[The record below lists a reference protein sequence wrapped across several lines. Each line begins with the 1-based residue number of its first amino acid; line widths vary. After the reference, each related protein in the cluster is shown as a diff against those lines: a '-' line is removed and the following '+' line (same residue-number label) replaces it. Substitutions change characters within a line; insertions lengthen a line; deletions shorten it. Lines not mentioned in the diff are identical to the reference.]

1 MSADVEQVRL
11 IKSQALSLI
20 QTLTVDP
27 KPSYQL
33 DGQSVS
39 WADYLAQLRATVEW
53 CERQLAAGEPFE
65 FRSRGCT

>member
-1 MSADVEQVRL
+1 
-11 IKSQALSLI
+11 
-20 QTLTVDP
+20 LTVDP